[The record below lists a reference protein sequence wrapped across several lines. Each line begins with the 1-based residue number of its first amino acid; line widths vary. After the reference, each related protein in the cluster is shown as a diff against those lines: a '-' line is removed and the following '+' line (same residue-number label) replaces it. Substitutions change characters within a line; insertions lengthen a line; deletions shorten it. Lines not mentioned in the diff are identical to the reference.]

1 VIPLPTLITAEEL
14 LVRYRTGVRWTQRI
28 PAAGPD
34 HVVIDF
40 RDSHESRLI
49 ALPDLER
56 MRTAQ
61 RASRASRI

>member
-1 VIPLPTLITAEEL
+1 MIPLPPLISAEEL
-14 LVRYRTGVRWTQRI
+14 LVKHRTGVRWTQRI
-28 PAAGPD
+28 PATCRD

-49 ALPDLER
+49 PLEDLER
-56 MRTAQ
+56 MRAAQ

>member
-1 VIPLPTLITAEEL
+1 MIPLPPLITAEEL
-14 LVRYRTGVRWTQRI
+14 LVLYRKGLRWTQRI
-28 PAAGPD
+28 PSVAQD

-49 ALPDLER
+49 ALVDLER

-61 RASRASRI
+61 RSRRS

>member
-14 LVRYRTGVRWTQRI
+14 LVLHRTGLRWTQRI
-28 PAAGPD
+28 PAAARD

>member
-1 VIPLPTLITAEEL
+1 MIPLPTLITAEEL
-14 LVRYRTGVRWTQRI
+14 LAMYRRGTRWTQRI
-28 PAAGPD
+28 PAMARD

-49 ALPDLER
+49 ALTDLER
-56 MRTAQ
+56 MRTAK